1 MTTGS
6 PLIEAAPGMIGAA
19 SNIPENSVPRNPEAP
34 TAEGVLFGEIVK
46 AYLTL
51 MKPKVIVLLEIPT
64 LAAMLIAQPELPAWW
79 LVVVTLLAGAMAA
92 GGSAAINC

>member
-6 PLIEAAPGMIGAA
+6 PLIEAAPGVIRAA
-19 SNIPENSVPRNPEAP
+19 SNIPENSVPGNPEVP
-34 TAEGVLFGEIVK
+34 TAEGVLFGDIVK

-79 LVVVTLLAGAMAA
+79 LVVVTLLAGA
-92 GGSAAINC
+92 